1 MQSPIMTNSAS
12 GRRILRASKPV
23 AAVSV
28 VAFGWLTGVAA
39 QDVSNGELAAA
50 IRASGNPCARV
61 IEKERSSEGSSVWRV
76 RCNSGHFQVTMKG
89 DSAPEVVPID

>member
-1 MQSPIMTNSAS
+1 MRSPAIINSAS
-12 GRRILRASKPV
+12 GQRILRTSILV
-23 AAVSV
+23 TAVGA
-28 VAFGWLTGVAA
+28 VAFGWLIGVTAHE
-39 QDVSNGELAAA
+39 VSNGELAAA

>member
-1 MQSPIMTNSAS
+1 MQTPTTTNSVS
-12 GRRILRASKPV
+12 GRRILRTPILV
-23 AAVSV
+23 AAVGA
-28 VAFGWLTGVAA
+28 VALGWLIGAA
-39 QDVSNGELAAA
+39 AHEVSNGKLAAA

-89 DSAPEVVPID
+89 DSATKVVPID

>member
-1 MQSPIMTNSAS
+1 MQNPAIINSAS
-12 GRRILRASKPV
+12 GQRILRTSILV
-23 AAVSV
+23 TAVGA
-28 VAFGWLTGVAA
+28 VAFGWLIGVAA
-39 QDVSNGELAAA
+39 HEVSNGELAAA

>member
-1 MQSPIMTNSAS
+1 MQNPTITNSVF
-12 GRRILRASKPV
+12 GRRILHTSIPV
-23 AAVSV
+23 AAVGA
-28 VAFGWLTGVAA
+28 VAFGWLIGVAA
-39 QDVSNGELAAA
+39 HEVSNGELAAA

-76 RCNSGHFQVTMKG
+76 RCNSGHFRVTMKG